1 MIASPPARLLRV
13 VLPPASPCA
22 SSAPGLRG
30 RLGTRQSRRLKTYGP
45 SNVCVRRQGASRRR
59 HHEKKAALTVT
70 TGQDAI
76 TSEAGGRYARAL
88 FDLADEAGVL
98 DAAEADMAAL
108 DAALTGSHELTRAM
122 ASPVHKTADKVAA
135 LDALSAALNF
145 HDLTRRFVAVAA
157 GNGRAGGLR
166 DMARAFAALAAK
178 RRGAITADVASVDA
192 LSAAQLKDLS
202 RALKTALGKDVEIRA
217 EVRPDM
223 IGGLIV
229 KVGSRLFDSSLST
242 QLEGLRKTLKEA

>member
-1 MIASPPARLLRV
+1 M
-13 VLPPASPCA
+13 
-22 SSAPGLRG
+22 
-30 RLGTRQSRRLKTYGP
+30 
-45 SNVCVRRQGASRRR
+45 
-59 HHEKKAALTVT
+59 T

-98 DAAEADMAAL
+98 DAAESDMAAL
-108 DAALTGSHELTRAM
+108 EAAFAQSDELQRAM
-122 ASPVHKTADKVAA
+122 ASPVHKTGDKAAA
-135 LDALSAALNF
+135 LDKLSDALKF

-157 GNGRAGGLR
+157 RNGRAGGLS
-166 DMARAFAALAAK
+166 DMARAFAALAAR
-178 RRGAITADVASVDA
+178 RRGTMTADVASADA
-192 LSAAQLKDLS
+192 LSAAQLKELAES
-202 RALKTALGKDVEIRA
+202 LKTALGKDVEIRA